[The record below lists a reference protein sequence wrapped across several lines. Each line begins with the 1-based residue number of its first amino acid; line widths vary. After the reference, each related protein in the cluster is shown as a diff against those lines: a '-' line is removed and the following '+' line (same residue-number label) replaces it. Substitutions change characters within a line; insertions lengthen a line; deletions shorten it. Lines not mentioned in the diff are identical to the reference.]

1 MDKNK
6 KVDIRISVENALYE
20 HTTDDATLDDIEG
33 IRQLFNLIIDDFIKE
48 NNIVQWKAGLTKRRE

>member
-20 HTTDDATLDDIEG
+20 RTTDDATLDDIEG

-48 NNIVQWKAGLTKRRE
+48 NNIVQ